1 MAVELWDRGPPIHDA
16 TGDGACAGVAM
27 LYLEDGSHHP
37 RPVAIWRR
45 VTVEALEYG
54 PSVVSPRLQ
63 GLGDRDLLVGVL
75 PDIGEAQQRAF
86 RPKRIG
92 LMIAGLE
99 VPHLHIHVVP
109 IDGVHDLDFAN
120 AARSVEA
127 GELEEAASEIR
138 TELTS
143 MGLPGVGG

>member
-1 MAVELWDRGPPIHDA
+1 MPTVFTRVIEGEIPGSFVWRDDRCVAFLSINPLRRGHALVVPIMEVDHWIDCPPDLSSHLFAVAR
-16 TGDGACAGVAM
+16 
-27 LYLEDGSHHP
+27 
-37 RPVAIWRR
+37 
-45 VTVEALEYG
+45 
-54 PSVVSPRLQ
+54 
-63 GLGDRDLLVGVL
+63 
-75 PDIGEAQQRAF
+75 DIGEAQQRAF